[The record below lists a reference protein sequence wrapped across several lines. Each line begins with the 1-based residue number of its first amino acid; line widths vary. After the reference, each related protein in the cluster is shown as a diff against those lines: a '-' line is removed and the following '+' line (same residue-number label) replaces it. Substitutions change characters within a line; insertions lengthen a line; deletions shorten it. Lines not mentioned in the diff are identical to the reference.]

1 TFIPHGNRAAAY
13 VINGKQIAKEVQVEL
28 KAEIDQWK
36 EEGNIAPHLTAVLVG
51 NDPGSK
57 LYVKN
62 KIKAAKSVGIT
73 SAVIEKP
80 QETSQAE
87 LLDVVAM
94 LNAEPS
100 INGVLVQLP
109 LPKHMNERTVCDAVH
124 PDKDV
129 DGFHMS
135 NIGKLCLDVPNLIPA
150 TAFAVWELL
159 KRSGIDTFGK
169 NAVVCGRSKNI
180 GMPVAALLHSDGDN
194 GFKMGMDAT
203 VTTCHRYTPAKNLP
217 EFTKNADIII
227 VAVGSPNLITAD
239 MVKEGATVID
249 VGINR
254 IWDAK
259 QERYRLVGDVDF
271 EGVSKKA
278 SFITPV
284 PGGVGPMT
292 VAMLMKNTLQ
302 AAKIQTKKKREKTA
316 IH

>member
-1 TFIPHGNRAAAY
+1 MVILLNRALFYLAHTPGFM
-13 VINGKQIAKEVQVEL
+13 VGHWPQSFVN
-28 KAEIDQWK
+28 WK
-36 EEGNIAPHLTAVLVG
+36 
-51 NDPGSK
+51 
-57 LYVKN
+57 
-62 KIKAAKSVGIT
+62 IT
-73 SAVIEKP
+73 VIEKRFRISLFILSF
-80 QETSQAE
+80 T
-87 LLDVVAM
+87 
-94 LNAEPS
+94 
-100 INGVLVQLP
+100 
-109 LPKHMNERTVCDAVH
+109 
-124 PDKDV
+124 
-129 DGFHMS
+129 
-135 NIGKLCLDVPNLIPA
+135 LC
-150 TAFAVWELL
+150 
-159 KRSGIDTFGK
+159 GIDTFGK